1 MNFASRVARVR
12 IPSAPPIITFP
23 HQKVETFFEVSIA
36 HFSQEKR
43 NE

>member
-1 MNFASRVARVR
+1 MSFAIRGSGLR